1 MFMPHNIEVELENL
15 LKQINQISDVNSIY
29 LFGSY
34 AYGKPNEDSDLDICV
49 VTNDKSKR
57 KIEIMKLIR
66 KSLAKVATMPI
77 DLLVY
82 YSDEFSEKAKL
93 KTTMEHEILIQ
104 GVKIY
109 G

>member
-1 MFMPHNIEVELENL
+1 MPHDVTIELNNL
-15 LKQINQISDVNSIY
+15 IKEIYNVFDISSIY

-34 AYGKPNEDSDLDICV
+34 AYGNPNEYSDLDICII
-49 VTNDKSKR
+49 TDDKSKR
-57 KIEIMKLIR
+57 KVEIMKIVR
-66 KSLAKVATMPI
+66 KAMAKVQSMPV

-82 YSDEFSEKAKL
+82 YSDEFNERAKSDCTL
-93 KTTMEHEILIQ
+93 ECKIFHE

>member
-1 MFMPHNIEVELENL
+1 MPYNVKIELENL
-15 LKQINQISDVNSIY
+15 LKAMNQISDVNSIY

-34 AYGKPNEDSDLDICV
+34 AYGEPNEDSDLDICV
-49 VTNDKSKR
+49 VSNDRSKR
-57 KIEIMKLIR
+57 KLEIMKLVR
-66 KSLAKVATMPI
+66 KAISKVATMPI

-82 YSDEFSEKAKL
+82 YSDEFNERAKL
-93 KTTMEHEILIQ
+93 ESTMENQILIQ

>member
-1 MFMPHNIEVELENL
+1 MPYNVKIELENL
-15 LKQINQISDVNSIY
+15 LKEINQVSDINSIY

-34 AYGKPNEDSDLDICV
+34 AYGEPNEDSDLDICV
-49 VTNDKSKR
+49 LTNDTSKR

-66 KSLAKVATMPI
+66 KSISKVATMPI
-77 DLLVY
+77 DLLIY
-82 YSDEFSEKAKL
+82 YSEEFNERAKL
-93 KTTMEHEILIQ
+93 ESTMENEILLQ

>member
-1 MFMPHNIEVELENL
+1 MPYNVKIELEKL
-15 LKQINQISDVNSIY
+15 LNEINKVSGVRAIY

-34 AYGKPNEDSDLDICV
+34 AYGTPNEESDLDICI
-49 VTNDKSKR
+49 VTDDKSKR

-66 KSLAKVATMPI
+66 KVILKVATMPI

-82 YSDEFSEKAKL
+82 YSDEFNERAKSDC
-93 KTTMEHEILIQ
+93 TMEHEILLQ
-104 GVKIY
+104 GVKLY

>member
-1 MFMPHNIEVELENL
+1 MPYNIKMELENL
-15 LKQINQISDVNSIY
+15 LREINQFSDVNSIY

-34 AYGKPNEDSDLDICV
+34 AYGEPNEDSDLDICI
-49 VTNDKSKR
+49 VTNDTSKR

-66 KSLAKVATMPI
+66 KAIAKVATMPI

-82 YSDEFSEKAKL
+82 YSEEFNERAKL
-93 KTTMEHEILIQ
+93 ESTMENEILLQ

-109 G
+109 